1 MLTTYRPY
9 YRILGEVIA
18 EFFRVTWC
26 GHGDVSAVAQLGA
39 VAMDHE
45 QAELLRRLS
54 GAFGPVPREVLE
66 HAQAVF
72 GEGLARRDEDE
83 NDENADDEPDDLNDE
98 TCESRPVPDS
108 TGRGAE

>member
-9 YRILGEVIA
+9 CGILGEAIA
-18 EFFRVTWC
+18 EFFRVTGC
-26 GHGDVSAVAQLGA
+26 GYGDVPAVAQLGA

-54 GAFGPVPREVLE
+54 GALGPVPREVLE
-66 HAQAVF
+66 QAQAVF
-72 GEGLARRDEDE
+72 GEGVARRDE
-83 NDENADDEPDDLNDE
+83 DENADDEPDDLNDE

-108 TGRGAE
+108 TGRGTE